1 MIPLKDSDK
10 LSTKKK
16 CMFYR
21 PFPTKRKTSTF
32 LLSNS
37 SRLIRRRDANEF
49 LSKATEYFIDEGL
62 LGVQSPYFG
71 AQQIHVLRSTVGE
84 KD

>member
-10 LSTKKK
+10 LVPKKK
-16 CMFYR
+16 VCTFYR
-21 PFPTKRKTSTF
+21 PFPTKRKTSIF

-37 SRLIRRRDANEF
+37 SSLIQRGEADEF
-49 LSKATEYFIDEGL
+49 LSKATEYFLDEGL

-71 AQQIHVLRSTVGE
+71 A
-84 KD
+84 